1 MQDLPDRIESAARFL
16 SQEGLGPVDAGLIL
30 DGELEFVV
38 PLGESVSV
46 SFNDAPGFP
55 TGPHADGFRI
65 EAGSAEGMR
74 VLAVRGRL
82 RGCDGVSL
90 REATIPV
97 RVARALGAKWIILA
111 GAADPLDPSPADEK
125 MGNRSASVKAGDI
138 VFSTDQ
144 INWMGDNPLIGPH
157 DERLGVRF
165 PDMSSAYDPALL
177 ECAEKAAKNARVE
190 TRRGIYAGYAGPQR
204 LTGAEKAMLR
214 SCGADLAGMWAVPE
228 TIVAAHSGLKV
239 LGISVLDDAAA
250 GSWPR
255 IAREASPHIEQIVR
269 GVLRELGV
277 HQREMIGQPE
287 KD

>member
-1 MQDLPDRIESAARFL
+1 MDRATRFL
-16 SQEGLGPVDAGLIL
+16 SQKGLGPVDAGLIF
-30 DGELEFVV
+30 DAELESVV
-38 PLGESVSV
+38 PLGRHNSVA
-46 SFNDAPGFP
+46 FNEVPGFP
-55 TGPHADGFRI
+55 RGPRSDGFRI

-82 RGCDGVSL
+82 RGCDGPSL
-90 REATIPV
+90 SEATIPI

-111 GAADPLDPSPADEK
+111 GPADNLDPSIVANKKTGD
-125 MGNRSASVKAGDI
+125 RSAGDRKAGDI

-177 ECAEKAAKNARVE
+177 ECAEKAAKAAGVE
-190 TRRGIYAGYAGPQR
+190 THRGIYAGYAGPQR

-214 SCGADLAGMWAVPE
+214 ACGADLAGMWAVPE
-228 TIVAAHSGLKV
+228 TIVAVHSGLKV
-239 LGISVLDDAAA
+239 LGVSVLDDAAP

-255 IAREASPHIEQIVR
+255 IAREASPRIDHIVR
-269 GVLRELGV
+269 GILREFRV